1 MANTQANVSTGKP
14 AITGAIYRAPLGTT
28 LPTDATTTLNS
39 AFKCLGYVS
48 EDGLT
53 NSNTANT
60 EQIKAWG
67 GDIVA
72 QPLTEKPDTWQA
84 TFIEAMNEDV
94 LKTTYGDDNISGTVA
109 TGLTVR
115 ANSKELPV
123 SCYVC
128 DMLLGTNYKRVVIAR
143 GQVTEV
149 GDIEYKDD
157 SVIGYPLTITAFPGG
172 WSDSTDTDT
181 HKEYIVTASTT
192 A

>member
-1 MANTQANVSTGKP
+1 MSTQSNVSTGKP
-14 AITGAIYRAPLGTT
+14 KIGGAIYRAPLGTT
-28 LPTDATTTLNS
+28 LPTDATTTLNA

-53 NSNTANT
+53 NTNTAST

-72 QPLTEKPDTWQA
+72 QPQTEKPDTFVA

-94 LKTTYGDDNISGTVA
+94 LKATYGDDNVSGTLS
-109 TGLTVR
+109 TGITVH
-115 ANSKELPV
+115 ANSKELPNSAWV
-123 SCYVC
+123 V
-128 DMLLGTNYKRVVIAR
+128 DMVLGKNLKRIVIAN

-172 WSDSTDTDT
+172 WTSTTDTDT
-181 HKEYIVTASTT
+181 HKEYIVSQATS
-192 A
+192 

>member
-14 AITGAIYRAPLGTT
+14 AITGAIYRAPLGTA

-48 EDGLT
+48 EDGLVNT
-53 NSNTANT
+53 NTAST

-72 QPLTEKPDTWQA
+72 QPMTEKPDTFAA
-84 TFIEAMNEDV
+84 TFIEAMNEEV
-94 LKTTYGDDNISGTVA
+94 LKTTYGDSNVSGTLS
-109 TGLTVR
+109 TGITVR

-123 SCYVC
+123 SAFVC
-128 DMLLGTNYKRVVIAR
+128 DMLLGTNYKRIVIAR

-157 SVIGYPLTITAFPGG
+157 SVIGYPLTITAFHGG
-172 WSDSTDTDT
+172 WSDTTDTDT
-181 HKEYIVTASTT
+181 HKEYIKAASTS

>member
-14 AITGAIYRAPLGTT
+14 AITGAIYRAPLGTS
-28 LPTDATTTLNS
+28 LPTDATSTLNS

-53 NSNTANT
+53 NSNTAST

-72 QPLTEKPDTWQA
+72 QPQTEKPDTFAA

-94 LKTTYGDDNISGTVA
+94 LKTTYGDSNVSGA
-109 TGLTVR
+109 LSTGLTVR

-123 SCYVC
+123 SAYVC
-128 DMLLGTNYKRVVIAR
+128 DMILGTNYKRIVIAR

-172 WSDSTDTDT
+172 WSDTTDTDT
-181 HKEYIVTASTT
+181 HKEYIKAAS
-192 A
+192 ASA

>member
-1 MANTQANVSTGKP
+1 MANTQANVGTGKP

-28 LPTDATTTLNS
+28 LPTSATASLNA

-53 NSNTANT
+53 NSNTAST

-72 QPLTEKPDTWQA
+72 QPQTEKPDTFAA
-84 TFIEAMNEDV
+84 TFIEALNEDV
-94 LKTTYGDDNISGTVA
+94 LKTVYGDDNVEGAIA
-109 TGLTVR
+109 TGLTVH

-128 DMLLGTNYKRVVIAR
+128 DTIIGSYIKRIVIAR

-157 SVIGYPLTITAFPGG
+157 SVIGYPLTMTAFPGG
-172 WSDSTDTDT
+172 WTDTTDVDT
-181 HKEYIVTASTT
+181 HKEYIVAAPTS
-192 A
+192 

>member
-1 MANTQANVSTGKP
+1 MANKQANVSTGKP

-28 LPTDATTTLNS
+28 LPTDATTALNA

-48 EDGLT
+48 EDGLVNT
-53 NSNTANT
+53 NTAST

-72 QPLTEKPDTWQA
+72 QPMTEKPDTFA
-84 TFIEAMNEDV
+84 TTFIEATNEEV
-94 LKTTYGDDNISGTVA
+94 LKTTYGDSNVSGTLS
-109 TGLTVR
+109 TGITVK

-123 SCYVC
+123 SAFVC
-128 DMLLGTNYKRVVIAR
+128 DMLLGTNYKRIVIAR

-172 WSDSTDTDT
+172 WSDTADTDT
-181 HKEYIVTASTT
+181 HKEYIVSASTT
-192 A
+192 N